1 MEDNN
6 IQQDDEIFEKVSQ
19 LMKKLKQN
27 QELQQLADDNGLDV
41 KNTVKLT
48 DDNIRNVAVSVI
60 SLLLSKRDGDNRYN
74 QLVHTGIEKRSLK
87 TEIINTYKNQAIQLL
102 DRYDNDLSK
111 VV

>member
-1 MEDNN
+1 MEEN
-6 IQQDDEIFEKVSQ
+6 ILQHDDDIFDKVST

-48 DDNIRNVAVSVI
+48 DDNIKNVAVSVI
-60 SLLLSKRDGDNRYN
+60 SLLLSKRDGDDRYN
-74 QLVHTGIEKRSLK
+74 KLVHTGVEKRSLK

-102 DRYDNDLSK
+102 DRYNNDLSK
-111 VV
+111 